1 MGDHTDNISEEI
13 NQILRSRLTAVL
25 ATQGKEGPWTTLV
38 SFSASED
45 MKTLWFAT
53 SRVTRK
59 FANLNWNSN
68 VSMLMDTRTNSVSD
82 LYSASALT
90 SIGHARELHDTER
103 ENALALMKEQHEY
116 LSAFLSS
123 PTVAIIQV
131 NIRKY
136 ILVTSFQNVREVTVH
151 D

>member
-1 MGDHTDNISEEI
+1 MGEHTDSISEEI

-68 VSMLMDTRTNSVSD
+68 VSMLIDTRTNSVSD

-90 SIGHARELHDTER
+90 AIGHARELNDIER
-103 ENALALMKEQHEY
+103 ENALALMKEQHGY
-116 LSAFLSS
+116 LYTFLSS

-136 ILVTSFQNVREVTVH
+136 ILVTNFQNVREVTVH

>member
-1 MGDHTDNISEEI
+1 MGEHTDNISEEI

-90 SIGHARELHDTER
+90 AIGHARELNDTER
-103 ENALALMKEQHEY
+103 ENALALMKEQHGY
-116 LSAFLSS
+116 LSTFLSS